1 MRVLDIHVAARAL
14 RARAFRSLLTISSI
28 TVGCLAIVLMSS
40 LAKSGLDT
48 LMRGIEEIGGARLLL
63 VTAKAAER
71 AEKKLASSHGA
82 LSTADRDAA
91 VADVP
96 HLANHSLYASVGQRD
111 VRSLVGK
118 GVRSDI
124 IAADAG
130 FFRVFRMQLAQG
142 RPVTD
147 TDGASALP
155 ICVVGPK
162 LVKRLGLAPALRSSL
177 DVGGFRCRIVGVL
190 ADNSRF
196 GTNFGFDWNDFVAV
210 PYQSW
215 LLHQPEAKKHANI
228 VLETQAPEFNEPVK
242 RIVNAR
248 LSRRRNGVD
257 DFTIYD
263 LSSLVERFEASFLIM
278 KLLVGV
284 VAGIALIIGGVGVMN
299 MMLVSVSERVR
310 EIGVR
315 RALGAT
321 RGDIRRQFLVE
332 ALMLAGFGGVV
343 GCLGGVAAALASGAL
358 IKSLLPAWVPSLS
371 IAAAAT
377 ALASSLC
384 IGVMFGLL
392 PARQAARLAPVEAM
406 RR

>member
-1 MRVLDIHVAARAL
+1 MRALDLRVAARAL

-71 AEKKLASSHGA
+71 AEKKRASSRGA
-82 LSTADRDAA
+82 LSIADRDAA

-111 VRSLVGK
+111 VRALGGK
-118 GVRSDI
+118 GVRSDVV
-124 IAADAG
+124 AADAG
-130 FFRVFRMQLAQG
+130 FFRVFRMQIARG
-142 RPVTD
+142 RSLTD
-147 TDGASALP
+147 VDSVGALP

-162 LVKRLGLAPALRSSL
+162 LAKRLGLAPALRSSL

-196 GTNFGFDWNDFVAV
+196 GTSFGFDWNDFVAV
-210 PYQSW
+210 PYRSW
-215 LLHQPEAKKHANI
+215 LLHQPEANKHASI

-257 DFTIYD
+257 DCTICG
-263 LSSLVERFEASFLIM
+263 LSSVVARFEASFLIM

-321 RGDIRRQFLVE
+321 RADIRRQFLVE
-332 ALMLAGFGGVV
+332 ALMLAGFGGLL
-343 GCLGGVAAALASGAL
+343 GCLGGLGAALASGAL
-358 IKSLLPAWVPSLS
+358 IQSLLPAWVSS
-371 IAAAAT
+371 VSFASAAT
-377 ALASSLC
+377 ALASALC
-384 IGVMFGLL
+384 IGIVFGLL